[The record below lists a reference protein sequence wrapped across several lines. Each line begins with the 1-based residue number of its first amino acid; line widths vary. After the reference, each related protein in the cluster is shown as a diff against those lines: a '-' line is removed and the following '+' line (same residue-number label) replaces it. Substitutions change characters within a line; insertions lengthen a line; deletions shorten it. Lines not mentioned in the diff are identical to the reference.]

1 LSRVVLGPFSLNPD
15 KDADIIAAF
24 ESAANKSEL
33 FRLAL
38 RHWLKTGGTV
48 SGNGESVDVERLNE
62 RLDLL
67 LDGQAEI
74 ERALSRLKTKA
85 AELSTFDTQIG
96 EPADQELV
104 RKAQR
109 ALDVLG

>member
-1 LSRVVLGPFSLNPD
+1 MSRVVLGPFSLNPD

-33 FRLAL
+33 FRLAM
-38 RHWLKTGGTV
+38 RHWLKTGGRA
-48 SGNGESVDVERLNE
+48 SGNGESVDVDWLNE
-62 RLDLL
+62 RLSELL
-67 LDGQAEI
+67 EGQAEI
-74 ERALSRLKTKA
+74 ERAVSRLMAKGWSASVGGQEAQET
-85 AELSTFDTQIG
+85 
-96 EPADQELV
+96 PDQELV